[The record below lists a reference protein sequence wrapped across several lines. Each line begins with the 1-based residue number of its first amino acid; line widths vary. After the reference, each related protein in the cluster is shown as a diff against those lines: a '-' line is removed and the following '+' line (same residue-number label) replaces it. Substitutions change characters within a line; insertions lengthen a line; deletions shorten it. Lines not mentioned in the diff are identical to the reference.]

1 MGKVLK
7 LVQPKTWEEYFE
19 EFLLQKQIEGLR
31 PRTLEDYRYHI
42 NHFFNRANLEDWE
55 SIQKRVKEYFTE
67 NIAPVTFNTRQKT
80 LKAFF
85 RYLVG
90 QGAIPANP
98 ITFKKIKEEGK

>member
-19 EFLLQKQIEGLR
+19 EFLLQKQIEGLS

-42 NHFFNRANLEDWE
+42 NHFFNGANLEDWE

-67 NIAPVTFNTRQKT
+67 NITPLSLAFDKKLLKLSFAT
-80 LKAFF
+80 L
-85 RYLVG
+85 
-90 QGAIPANP
+90 
-98 ITFKKIKEEGK
+98 